1 MSRHSLSPE
10 DIINVSCA
18 SDERETTVQFSYNEK
33 TAYIF
38 TSDNTMITKLRK
50 CVVANPDQW
59 KCYEGSRDA
68 DGNLTGYFFEAPKKL
83 VAFRKASV
91 SSMTDEQK
99 AAFALRMAACRGS
112 DEDSEDSED

>member
-1 MSRHSLSPE
+1 
-10 DIINVSCA
+10 
-18 SDERETTVQFSYNEK
+18 
-33 TAYIF
+33 
-38 TSDNTMITKLRK
+38 MITKLRK
-50 CVVANPDQW
+50 CVAANPDQW

-83 VAFRKASV
+83 VAFRKAST
-91 SSMTDEQK
+91 SSMTEEQK